1 MPITERTSTSTPATI
16 IRPFQKISQPQY
28 LHVSFRAARVSTYFK
43 DSRLG
48 IDRVGLRRPTAG
60 DEVFL
65 GKMNKSR
72 PAGVPRLNPLPP

>member
-1 MPITERTSTSTPATI
+1 
-16 IRPFQKISQPQY
+16 